1 MIQAGATMA
10 RITVNGVDLHYTET
24 GRGTETLVFS
34 HGLLMSGEMFARQ
47 VEHFSKRF
55 RCITYDHRGQGSS
68 GVPAGGYD
76 MDTLALDAAAL
87 IAALGA
93 APCHFV
99 GLSMGG
105 FVGLRLAIRQ
115 PALLSSLILIET
127 SADPEPEQNKP
138 RYRLLNF
145 IARWFG
151 IGLVV
156 GRVMPIL
163 FGRTILGDPAR
174 EAERAEWRRRI
185 AGNHRVGITRAV
197 AGVIDREGV
206 YDRLSAITTPT
217 LILVGDEDVAT
228 VPQKSEHMRAA
239 IGSATLRVIPRA
251 GHSSTIEQP
260 DAVTRAI
267 EEFLDGQRSS
277 RR

>member
-1 MIQAGATMA
+1 MA
-10 RITVNGVDLHYTET
+10 RITVNGVDLHYTES

-68 GVPAGGYD
+68 GVPAEGYD

-87 IAALGA
+87 IGALGA

-127 SADPEPEQNKP
+127 SADPEPEQNRP

-163 FGRTILGDPAR
+163 FGRTFLDDPAR

-228 VPQKSEHMRAA
+228 VPQKSERIRAA